1 MPRDEQ
7 HQPDKRRA
15 FQPFRYGQK
24 QRDLAEA
31 IHQRVVKALDERRRR
46 MISDQNAL
54 SYRHGREW
62 SSSHNPE
69 TQEFSRFQ
77 TASAEATIPFEHILD
92 HRLSAIP
99 DYIARMADG
108 LERGFMTNFFS
119 LIDATTEKTGN
130 VVRSSGSA
138 AEDFFDMLSKLETG
152 VDRYGRPTMPS
163 IVTSPENGRRMIQEL
178 EAQPEEFHRRVEELK
193 QKKERDATAREAD
206 RIARFCW

>member
-1 MPRDEQ
+1 MPSDN
-7 HQPDKRRA
+7 QPPSDKRRA
-15 FQPFRYGQK
+15 FQPFRYRQK
-24 QRDLAEA
+24 QSDLAEA
-31 IHQRVVKALDERRRR
+31 IHQRVVKAVDDMRRR
-46 MISDQNAL
+46 MISDENAL

-77 TASAEATIPFEHILD
+77 TASAEAAIPFEHILD

-99 DYIARMADG
+99 DYVARMADG
-108 LERGFMTNFFS
+108 LELGFMANLFS

-138 AEDFFDMLSKLETG
+138 AEDFFDMLSKVETG

-163 IVTSPENGRRMIQEL
+163 FVTSPDNSRRMIQEL
-178 EAQPEEFHRRVEELK
+178 EAQTEEFHRRVEQLK
-193 QKKERDATAREAD
+193 EQKERDATAREAD
-206 RIARFCW
+206 RVARFRW